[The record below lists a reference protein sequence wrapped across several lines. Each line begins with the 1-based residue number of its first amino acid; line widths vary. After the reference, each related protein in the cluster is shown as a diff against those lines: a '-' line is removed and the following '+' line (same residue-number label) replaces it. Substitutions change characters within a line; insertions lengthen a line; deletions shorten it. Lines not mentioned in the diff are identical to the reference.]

1 MSVLSS
7 LLCAPAVPL
16 TAYLCDSSNPAMLI
30 PTIIDVK
37 NRNLGNLSFSVILS
51 RQVLSLDTRNSS
63 VKDGKT

>member
-37 NRNLGNLSFSVILS
+37 NRNLGNLS

-63 VKDGKT
+63 IKDGKT